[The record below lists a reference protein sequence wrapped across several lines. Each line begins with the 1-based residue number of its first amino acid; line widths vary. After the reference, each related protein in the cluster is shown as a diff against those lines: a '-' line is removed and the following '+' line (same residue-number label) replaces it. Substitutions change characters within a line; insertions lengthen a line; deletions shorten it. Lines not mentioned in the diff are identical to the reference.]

1 VGWTGAIGWYSPY
14 MEQAKHT
21 RRTNLVLDADQ
32 LEEARRILG
41 TKTYS
46 ETVDKAI
53 QETIR
58 AFKIRQLPD
67 LLRKVTWEG
76 DLSEMREDRPR
87 KRPAK
92 RRIRR

>member
-1 VGWTGAIGWYSPY
+1 
-14 MEQAKHT
+14 MKDLKHT
-21 RRTNLVLDADQ
+21 KRTKRTNLVLDPDQ

-58 AFKIRQLPD
+58 LFKIRQLPD
-67 LLRKVTWEG
+67 LLRKVTWES
-76 DLSEMREDRPR
+76 DLAEMREDRPR
-87 KRPAK
+87 KRAP
-92 RRIRR
+92 RMRVRQ